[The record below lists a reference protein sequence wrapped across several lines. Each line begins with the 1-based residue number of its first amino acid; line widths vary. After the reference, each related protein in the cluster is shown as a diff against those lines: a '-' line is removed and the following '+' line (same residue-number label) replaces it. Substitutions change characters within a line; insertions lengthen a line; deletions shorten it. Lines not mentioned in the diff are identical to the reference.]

1 MPLADVLLPA
11 ALCLVTFAAA
21 AVGDV
26 VEAYFVRA
34 VADGH
39 AHRAARMSVGM
50 YVVSFSA
57 WIITV
62 RISLWY
68 AVPEIFGLYLGSLV
82 AVRRQQRAPRHQAVE
97 HVPEARARA

>member
-50 YVVSFSA
+50 YVVSFAA
-57 WIITV
+57 WLVTV
-62 RISLWY
+62 KVSLYY
-68 AVPEIFGLYLGSLV
+68 AIPEVLGLYLGTLW
-82 AVRRQQRAPRHQAVE
+82 AMRRQQRAAAPRA
-97 HVPEARARA
+97 ARGA